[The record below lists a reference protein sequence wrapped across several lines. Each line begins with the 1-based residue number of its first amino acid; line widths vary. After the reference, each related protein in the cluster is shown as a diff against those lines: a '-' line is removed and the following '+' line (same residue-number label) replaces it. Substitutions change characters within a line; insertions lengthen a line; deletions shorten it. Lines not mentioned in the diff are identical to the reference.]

1 MSLYDDIRALAR
13 KHLGV
18 DDIIAEL
25 QNPNITREYV
35 KQIVWKVHD
44 VSTQTTRG
52 SASNAQPEGQSHQG
66 GSDGSRRLPDSTG
79 ATGPRR

>member
-18 DDIIAEL
+18 DDILAEL
-25 QNPNITREYV
+25 QNPHLKREYV

-52 SASNAQPEGQSHQG
+52 SGSPAQNSDPALGSPEANG
-66 GSDGSRRLPDSTG
+66 RLRDRT
-79 ATGPRR
+79 

>member
-18 DDIIAEL
+18 DDIMAEL

-52 SASNAQPEGQSHQG
+52 SASNAEPVAAGNSSSNVDVRRSRDRENTS
-66 GSDGSRRLPDSTG
+66 GST
-79 ATGPRR
+79 

>member
-18 DDIIAEL
+18 DDIMAEL

-52 SASNAQPEGQSHQG
+52 STSNAEPEAARDSSSDVDVRRSRDRENTS
-66 GSDGSRRLPDSTG
+66 GS
-79 ATGPRR
+79 A